1 MRSCGPTEESESFE
15 GVEPNDLVEIA
26 AKEREKPFREGSS
39 DIGIHEDLANQFVW

>member
-1 MRSCGPTEESESFE
+1 VRSCGPTEESESFE

-39 DIGIHEDLANQFVW
+39 SIDVHQDLPDQLVW